1 MKNDQPLQ
9 IQTRRK
15 KTMRKQRVWT
25 PELQKRRVLFAT
37 LQGLGISLDD
47 LAAKSG
53 LAPSTFSKA
62 LWGEHPAD
70 QTSKTLQ
77 IVEKAIAQAQKAQE
91 KKSRARKPASRNFN

>member
-1 MKNDQPLQ
+1 
-9 IQTRRK
+9 
-15 KTMRKQRVWT
+15 MRKQRAWT

-37 LQGLGISLDD
+37 LQGLGISLED

-62 LWGEHPAD
+62 LWGEYPAD

-77 IVEKAIAQAQKAQE
+77 IVEKAIAQAQKTQE
-91 KKSRARKPASRNFN
+91 KKSRGRKPASHNSN